1 MTTGMSVRPS
11 APRKSVVSMT
21 DVSGRPSMA
30 VISAPMPMAAP
41 TIIGRPARCDSAMPP
56 AAPMNSPGKT
66 GPPRK
71 LLSEMP

>member
-1 MTTGMSVRPS
+1 MSVTPS
-11 APRKSVVSMT
+11 AARKSVVSST
-21 DVSGRPSMA
+21 EVSGRPSIA
-30 VISAPMPMAAP
+30 VVIAPMPIAAP
-41 TIIGRPARCDSAMPP
+41 AIIGSPPRCESAMPP